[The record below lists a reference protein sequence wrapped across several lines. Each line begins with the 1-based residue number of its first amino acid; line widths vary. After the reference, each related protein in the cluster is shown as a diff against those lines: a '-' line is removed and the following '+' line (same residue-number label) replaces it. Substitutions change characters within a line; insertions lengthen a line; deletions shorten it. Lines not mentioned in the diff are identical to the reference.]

1 MVAILNSLPWLG
13 LLAAALTGEVELEHP
28 AEQQVSTLEEVLVSS
43 FMA

>member
-1 MVAILNSLPWLG
+1 MVAILNTLPWPG
-13 LLAAALTGEVELEHP
+13 LLAAALTREAELEYP

>member
-1 MVAILNSLPWLG
+1 MVAILNSLTWPG
-13 LLAAALTGEVELEHP
+13 PLAAALTGEAELEHP